1 MPLRLTCAEQLS
13 MQPDFLAL
21 ARDAYESS
29 ESYVDSYLR
38 KQWEDGL
45 KQWQGKHASGSKYL
59 APANA
64 GKSSLFRP
72 RTRAVI
78 RKNEASAAS
87 AFFSTNDVVNISPVD
102 DSNDVD
108 LLTAEIVDG
117 MVNYRLQN
125 SIPWFMILNGAYQ
138 SAQVHGQVCSYQY
151 WKFDGKKDEPCIDL
165 RPIENIRID
174 PAADWIDPVNSSPY
188 IVDLIPMYVGDIE
201 ARMEAIDDKTGEPEW
216 FKVDEKSLLSASN
229 EYYDSTRM
237 QREDRGDSKASASST
252 NNKFS
257 TAWVR
262 RNIIRVEGQ
271 DWVFYTLG
279 SEHLLSEPK
288 KLEEVYFTGERPYV
302 MGCAVLE
309 AHKTYPSSICDLT
322 RDVQSEINDVTNQR
336 MDNVKLVLNKR
347 YFAKRGAQVDLRS
360 LTRNTSGSVTLM
372 NNPESDVKIQST
384 PDVTNSSFNEQDRLN
399 LDFDDLAGTFS
410 GSSVQANRNLN
421 ETVGGMN
428 IMSQGANQLGEYQL
442 RTFVETWVEP
452 VLKQLVQL
460 ELKYENNATVLAI
473 AGKKSKT
480 FLKYGL
486 SEVTDDMLN
495 GNLIVSVNVGTGA
508 TNPQSQ
514 VERFFFGM
522 NSLASMMGD
531 KFVDTIDKEEV
542 ISEVF
547 GKLGYKDGQRFFSN
561 DKQEDP
567 RIAQYEQ
574 VIQQLQQE
582 LSQKRDPEEQAAKV
596 RKLNAETERVN
607 AETVNKSVE
616 STFSSMSSAE
626 KIAMQPEIV
635 PIADGLLASSGYE
648 DKNGSPI
655 ATAPEQQL
663 IEYEQQGLNN
673 NPITPMNPEV
683 GINVGMNAG
692 MSDI

>member
-1 MPLRLTCAEQLS
+1 MICAGQLF

-21 ARDAYESS
+21 ARDAYDSS

-45 KQWQGKHASGSKYL
+45 KQWQGKHSSGSKYL
-59 APANA
+59 SESFK
-64 GKSSLFRP
+64 GKSKLFRP

-87 AFFSTNDVVNISPVD
+87 AFFSTNDVVNIEPVD
-102 DSNDVD
+102 DSNDDD
-108 LLTAEIVDG
+108 LLTAEITGG

-125 SIPWFMILNGAYQ
+125 TIPWFMILNGAYQ

-174 PAADWIDPVNSSPY
+174 PAADWIDPINSSPY
-188 IVDLIPMYVGDIE
+188 VIDLIPMYIGDIE
-201 ARMEAIDDKTGEPEW
+201 SKMKTIDDKTGEPKWIEA
-216 FKVDEKSLLSASN
+216 DEKTLLSASN

-237 QREDRGDSKASASST
+237 QREDRDDSKASTHST

-262 RNIIRVEGQ
+262 RNIIRIEGQ

-279 SEHLLSEPK
+279 SEHLLSKPK
-288 KLEEVYFTGERPYV
+288 KLEDVYFTGERPYV

-309 AHKTYPSSICDLT
+309 AHKTYPSSVCSLT
-322 RDVQSEINDVTNQR
+322 SDVQSEINDVTNQR

-347 YFAKRGAQVDLRS
+347 YFARRGSQVDLRS
-360 LTRNTSGSVTLM
+360 LTRNVSGSVTLM
-372 NNPESDVKIQST
+372 NDPETDVKIQST
-384 PDVTNSSFNEQDRLN
+384 PDVTSSSFNEQDRLN

-428 IMSQGANQLGEYQL
+428 LMSQGANQLGEYQL

-452 VLKQLVQL
+452 VLKQLVKL
-460 ELKYENNATVLAI
+460 ELKYETDTTVLAI

-480 FLKYGL
+480 FLKYGY
-486 SEVTDDMLN
+486 SKVTDKMMN

-522 NSLASMMGD
+522 NSLASMLGE
-531 KFVDTIDKEEV
+531 KFIETIDTEEV

-547 GKLGYKDGQRFFSN
+547 GKLGYKDGQRFFNN
-561 DKQEDP
+561 DEEQDP
-567 RIAQYEQ
+567 RIVQYEQ
-574 VIQQLQQE
+574 AIQQLQQE
-582 LSQKRDPEEQAAKV
+582 LAQKRDPEEQAAKV
-596 RKLNAETERVN
+596 RKLDAETERTKV
-607 AETVNKSVE
+607 ETVNKSVE
-616 STFSSMSSAE
+616 STFSAMSSAE
-626 KIAMQPEIV
+626 KIAMQPGIV
-635 PIADGLLASSGYE
+635 RIADDLLSSSGYE
-648 DKNGSPI
+648 DQNGFPV
-655 ATAPEQQL
+655 ADAPEQQL
-663 IEYEQQGLNN
+663 MDYEPQGLNN
-673 NPITPMNPEV
+673 NPTTPINPGV
-683 GINVGMNAG
+683 GIQEG